1 VRSAW
6 WQLDMAFQYDTDT
19 EGPEGFAY
27 DAGDYAGGGGEPIPD
42 PEPVSQGSRRLTL
55 PEWLRGVT

>member
-1 VRSAW
+1 
-6 WQLDMAFQYDTDT
+6 MFQYDDDTD
-19 EGPEGFAY
+19 GPEGFAY
-27 DAGDYAGGGGEPIPD
+27 DAGDYEGGGGEPV

>member
-1 VRSAW
+1 
-6 WQLDMAFQYDTDT
+6 MGFQYDD
-19 EGPEGFAY
+19 EDDGPEGFAY
-27 DAGDYAGGGGEPIPD
+27 DSGSYEDGGGAPDPD

>member
-1 VRSAW
+1 
-6 WQLDMAFQYDTDT
+6 MAFQYDADA

-27 DAGDYAGGGGEPIPD
+27 DSGDYEGGGGEPIPD